1 MPKRV
6 DHEVRRRQIAEA
18 LLRLASAHGLLT
30 VTMRD
35 VAAEAGVSL
44 RLVQYYFNTKDE
56 LWIGSLPYLAELLTA
71 RVTAAIRA
79 RGLPPTPRDLV
90 ECTFLAILPT
100 DEESRWITKTYNAFY
115 ALILAKPRLTDHGA
129 PDPDALERLMTTS
142 LSQAQQ
148 AGDIDDSHDAA
159 LTAAGLL
166 ALTNGLGASV
176 LGGQRPAEEAV
187 VILRYHLDR
196 LFVHSTT
203 GAAPRE
209 LDDDRRPRRFARS
222 EGDPLAGLPDPRRSG
237 VS

>member
-18 LLRLASAHGLLT
+18 LLGLASTRGLLT

-56 LWIGSLPYLAELLTA
+56 LWVGSLPYLAERLTA

-115 ALILAKPRLTDHGA
+115 ALVLAKPKLADHGA
-129 PDPDALERLMTTS
+129 PDPDALERFMATS
-142 LSQAQQ
+142 LRQAQQ
-148 AGDIDDSHDAA
+148 AGDIDRSHDPA

-176 LGGQRPAEEAV
+176 LGGQRPADEAV
-187 VILRYHLDR
+187 AILRYHLDR
-196 LFVHSTT
+196 VFTSS
-203 GAAPRE
+203 R
-209 LDDDRRPRRFARS
+209 
-222 EGDPLAGLPDPRRSG
+222 AGEANQE
-237 VS
+237 